1 MTNESLVTDDANES
15 KKKLPKPT
23 QERLIKLLSVLDQL
37 EKENQ
42 KLITPKTT
50 VTSAIIEHRTGW
62 SRDTVRRD
70 ISLLDLQCGS
80 SVGYNIAELKKAIQ
94 QKFNIGERIHNCC
107 IVGLGRL
114 GSALLYFEGFKET
127 SFVMRAGFD
136 SNVNR
141 TEVLD
146 SPFPL
151 YPLSKMESVVKNE
164 KIDFAVLAVPEGD
177 AVETA
182 ERLAKCGIKGIVNYT
197 MAVLNLPPYIRV
209 ENISIVDALQRVS
222 VHVE

>member
-1 MTNESLVTDDANES
+1 MINESLITDDANES

-42 KLITPKTT
+42 KSITPKTT

-127 SFVMRAGFD
+127 PFVMRAGFD